1 MDTQE
6 KKGKELNAEE
16 EKEFR
21 DGSALYEM
29 VQTSGGWQVVN
40 KILEGA
46 AYHTWVNPLDCASEK
61 EFVWKE
67 LVAYSAA
74 KNAQELLET
83 IASMIS
89 RSQHLGKVKSGEVQ
103 KPTMRF

>member
-46 AYHTWVNPLDCASEK
+46 AYHTWVNPLDCASERIC
-61 EFVWKE
+61 
-67 LVAYSAA
+67 
-74 KNAQELLET
+74 LEGIGSIFGSKKCT
-83 IASMIS
+83 
-89 RSQHLGKVKSGEVQ
+89 G
-103 KPTMRF
+103 TT